1 LNELTLKN
9 TSGINVNSIIYKK
22 DQEDGRIGSPYSQ
35 VNKDELILRDHLAA
49 DRTALANERT
59 FLAYVRTAFTM
70 FIAGVTFLHLF
81 HSMISIIIGWV
92 LVPVGIVIMFVGL
105 VRYRTMKKLISQ
117 VQADAEK

>member
-1 LNELTLKN
+1 LNELALKN

-35 VNKDELILRDHLAA
+35 YNKDELILRDHLAA

-117 VQADAEK
+117 VQADAEE